1 MRAWFKSVESEASRL
16 PFKMLVAHIQ
26 LLKPERKKSPTPQY
40 KRELWP
46 SCLNLNISFFFPGFS
61 A

>member
-1 MRAWFKSVESEASRL
+1 MRAWFKSVESEESRS

-26 LLKPERKKSPTPQY
+26 LLKPEQKESPTPST
-40 KRELWP
+40 RENCDL
-46 SCLNLNISFFFPGFS
+46 L